1 MQKKKRQIDR
11 SLIKLLKE
19 GWCLACGLHNPDVHH
34 IKTVKSGGD
43 DSLENCVPV
52 CRRHHSMWHQ
62 MGTSFMAEEFE
73 SIYEGLKIR
82 GWEYDDTR
90 KKWQR

>member
-1 MQKKKRQIDR
+1 
-11 SLIKLLKE
+11 
-19 GWCLACGLHNPDVHH
+19 
-34 IKTVKSGGD
+34 
-43 DSLENCVPV
+43 
-52 CRRHHSMWHQ
+52 